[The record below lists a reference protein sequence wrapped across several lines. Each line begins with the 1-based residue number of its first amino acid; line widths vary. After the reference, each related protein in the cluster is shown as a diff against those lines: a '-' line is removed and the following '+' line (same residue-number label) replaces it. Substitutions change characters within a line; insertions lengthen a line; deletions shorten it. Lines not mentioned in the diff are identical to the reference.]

1 MAARDELGMLLW
13 ILNINAHCL
22 VPPVRDRNEM
32 WIDGFA
38 HARGQ
43 IGKGIAEI
51 LVLPSPEA
59 MPSHDHTAAKDLVF
73 GIQPGRCLAFITIEE
88 PLNHR
93 ASMGIE
99 ILRDTLPVNIFDPL
113 QNAVRLFREEY
124 VHMSALRQIRTTI
137 TILAAISIFNT

>member
-1 MAARDELGMLLW
+1 
-13 ILNINAHCL
+13 
-22 VPPVRDRNEM
+22 
-32 WIDGFA
+32 
-38 HARGQ
+38 
-43 IGKGIAEI
+43 
-51 LVLPSPEA
+51 

-73 GIQPGRCLAFITIEE
+73 GIQPGRCLAFITREE

-137 TILAAISIFNT
+137 TILAAISIFNTPNLALEFHPILKDKGRCENRPQHAT